1 MTALKRAGLQINVRI
16 MKNTSEKVLLNEA
29 VAKMADDMESRE
41 IGAIIWN
48 VGQAGF
54 HFIPEIVVNPSIPK
68 MAPALS
74 ASRVF
79 TVTTAGSM
87 P

>member
-1 MTALKRAGLQINVRI
+1 

-54 HFIPEIVVNPSIPK
+54 HFIPEIEIGRAHV
-68 MAPALS
+68 
-74 ASRVF
+74 
-79 TVTTAGSM
+79 
-87 P
+87 